1 MERHTGKCRN
11 NWLIAVESR
20 KEQHE
25 EIIQSTVAKRAYELF
40 EQRGCEHG
48 FDLDDWISAEKE
60 LLMDDFSGD
69 TSAYHLFIECPRNPD
84 VTTVLSLTTL
94 SLVVLHSHTSH
105 LEKTDIVPD
114 VVSVH
119 VLPEEIDPA
128 EAKVYPVDGL
138 LHVHVPK
145 KNHTNQSWS

>member
-11 NWLIAVESR
+11 NRLIAVESR
-20 KEQHE
+20 KEQHQK
-25 EIIQSTVAKRAYELF
+25 IIQSTVAQRAYQLF
-40 EQRGCEHG
+40 EQRGCKHG

-69 TSAYHLFIECPRNPD
+69 TLAFHLFIESPRNPE

-94 SLVVLHSHTSH
+94 SLVVLRSPTRH
-105 LEKTDIVPD
+105 LGKTDIVPD

-119 VLPEEIDPA
+119 VLPEEIDPT
-128 EAKVYPVDGL
+128 EANVYPLDGL
-138 LHVHVPK
+138 LHVHLPK
-145 KNHTNQSWS
+145 KNHRSQS